1 LAVVGFAAPPLSRI
15 GLGRGCERDSGKKMA
30 APPLGRPAVRGAQ
43 TLRQAHPVQ
52 LEPAGHTALS
62 LCKLVPR
69 KLTPTAVG
77 RWVVGQQG
85 AACACAG
92 GPNADWTAGSQLKAR
107 GMHFPARFSLSLRR
121 TPSTSAATRPSCQ
134 LIKLVVYFIDFN
146 DAKHI
151 PRSDIADPHLHFHFH
166 LFGLRNEDV
175 RAIISSERSV
185 FHSLIYGIFNKQLSK
200 QYIISYHST

>member
-1 LAVVGFAAPPLSRI
+1 VGASGTAARKWLRLRLPGRRLEEH
-15 GLGRGCERDSGKKMA
+15 RGCAERTQSNWN
-30 APPLGRPAVRGAQ
+30 L
-43 TLRQAHPVQ
+43 L
-52 LEPAGHTALS
+52 GHTALS

-92 GPNADWTAGSQLKAR
+92 GPTADWTAGSQLKAR

-151 PRSDIADPHLHFHFH
+151 PRSDIADPHLHFRFH

-175 RAIISSERSV
+175 RAIVSPERSV

-200 QYIISYHST
+200 QYIISYHSA